1 MWCHNTFLR
10 HESDA
15 CTNIPFDGFYSLIGS
30 NYSQWTKGKTIFHGV
45 TSITTQYMLSL
56 KIKNKQTKK
65 TNKKQKNHELTKRII
80 NQYEQKG

>member
-56 KIKNKQTKK
+56 KIKKKNKQK
-65 TNKKQKNHELTKRII
+65 TKKQKNHELTKRII